1 MPLILKKTKKQKKRT
16 DNKLKQKEEQDLIE
30 SLKQRYELKTIDE
43 IYDISFEII
52 KKVNKTK
59 EELLI
64 LKVLKFIIDEK
75 KESEELNHTHND
87 SYIPYPTL
95 DDKDFNEKIFNKKE
109 FNINKSKKIDETLEL
124 EQLVDKLCTFNLS
137 SNQKFLKTYISN
149 NTPYN
154 GLLLFHGT
162 GVGKT
167 CSSISIAENFKEV
180 LMETNKKITVLLN
193 PSIKANFI
201 KNIFNIEKLKE
212 LKTILKGKR
221 NIDEGVNL
229 EDIYDALSGC
239 TKSEYLK
246 EANINNS
253 QLVKDPKYIDIIS
266 NKINKIIRNRY
277 QFYGYGEFSNKLEK
291 IKNQISQ
298 RFSDE
303 EQINRVFSS
312 SINKMFS
319 ESVMIIDE
327 VHNTK
332 ETTDSKVLP
341 KILKEVLNIV
351 TNMKLL
357 LLSATPMF
365 DKPTEI
371 ISILNLLLINDKR
384 EPIKTKDIFDRNGD
398 ITEEGQIILV
408 NKSRGYI
415 SYLRGEHPIKFPKRL
430 YPNIFESS
438 DAFKRF
444 QQPLITTPPSK
455 DLNNRDIL
463 VENRLNKLKIVGC
476 KMKDYQLDKYNS
488 INLEDS
494 EDDMGAFN
502 KNGLMASNI
511 VYPSEEEELSIT
523 QLTGDNGFNRLLKK
537 ESRDTY
543 SFIEEDYKKYFS
555 KSEIHKYSTK
565 ISQILN
571 NIETSNGIIFIY
583 SQFIKSGILPL
594 AITLEMN
601 GYSKFGGSLLKDGQD
616 SDKKFLIIS
625 GDNEL
630 SKDAYSKYLKIENE
644 NKNGE
649 KVKVI
654 IGSETAAEGL
664 DFKYIREVHVLEP
677 WHHFNKIE
685 QVIGRGIR
693 NCSHKDLPKE
703 ERNVIV
709 YLYSS
714 TLPSKESETIDLKMY
729 RLSEKKMK
737 QISEVEYILKTN
749 AVDCNLNIEDNRF
762 IADFYK
768 KSYEQLTSK
777 GTKHMLQLN
786 DEDNSKMC
794 NFKKCDFKCNPDI
807 SSERRLKLNTTTF
820 DYKNVND
827 NIYDIQKI
835 IKKLYKKDKNIM
847 YSLKQLE
854 DFYIFIFSNKNI
866 DLLYYSLNELTKNKE
881 IFSNAYGTYGFLKN
895 NGDNYIFTPLY
906 LKNQYSSFKDLLSS
920 TTKKRERLDIT
931 KYRTKKKLKKLNQ
944 HIMN

>member
-881 IFSNAYGTYGFLKN
+881 IFSNAYGTFGFLKN

-920 TTKKRERLDIT
+920 TTKKGKDWI
-931 KYRTKKKLKKLNQ
+931 
-944 HIMN
+944 